1 MQSAVVMG
9 VKVDARHSCLSRGR
23 LTVVGL
29 QGRMEESEEVQEL
42 YNQFLTHSER
52 ERASEG
58 RGPMFYMKPTA
69 EERLY
74 RSEDEIRGVSVW
86 LTDALG
92 AVLVLMLE

>member
-1 MQSAVVMG
+1 M
-9 VKVDARHSCLSRGR
+9 
-23 LTVVGL
+23 VGL

-69 EERLY
+69 EG
-74 RSEDEIRGVSVW
+74 EIRGRDRRTRSE
-86 LTDALG
+86 AFPSG
-92 AVLVLMLE
+92 

>member
-1 MQSAVVMG
+1 M
-9 VKVDARHSCLSRGR
+9 
-23 LTVVGL
+23 VGL

-42 YNQFLTHSER
+42 YNRFLTHSER

-69 EERLY
+69 EG
-74 RSEDEIRGVSVW
+74 EIGGVSVW

>member
-1 MQSAVVMG
+1 M
-9 VKVDARHSCLSRGR
+9 
-23 LTVVGL
+23 VGL

-42 YNQFLTHSER
+42 YNRFLTHSER

-69 EERLY
+69 EGEIRGRDQRT
-74 RSEDEIRGVSVW
+74 RSEDEIGGVSVW